1 MDYVYT
7 DKCQG
12 ISGMGGDYEEACRTM
27 VIAGMKHMEANPMS
41 EPDIS
46 TYKNLYGII
55 KENNDDAKA
64 LSKAVSDACE
74 DCTGAMH
81 QAAMS
86 HVIYAHTSGWD
97 KYITEMEKTEGE
109 K

>member
-1 MDYVYT
+1 MFKYT
-7 DKCQG
+7 DKCNE
-12 ISGMGGDYEEACRTM
+12 ISGMGGDYEEGCRSM
-27 VIAGMKHMEANPMS
+27 VIAGMKHMEENPMS

-64 LSKAVSDACE
+64 LSRVVAGAC
-74 DCTGAMH
+74 DGCTGAMH

-86 HVIYAHTSGWD
+86 HVIYAHTNGWA
-97 KYITEMEKTEGE
+97 KYIEEMEKPRKEE
-109 K
+109 D